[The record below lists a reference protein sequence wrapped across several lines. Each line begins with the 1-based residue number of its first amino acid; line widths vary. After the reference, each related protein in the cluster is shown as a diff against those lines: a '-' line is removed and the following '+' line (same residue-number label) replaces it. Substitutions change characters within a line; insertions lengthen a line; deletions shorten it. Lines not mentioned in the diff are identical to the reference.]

1 MADVN
6 LSIGSSNV
14 DKSYDGVKP
23 NQKIHF
29 YCSYNSSGTVTIR
42 CNVSVTSY
50 DFNASQGAG
59 YITID
64 GSTTTRTT
72 GTYNVEKN
80 SNKDFLTATKSI
92 TAAKTFTVS
101 AKMDAYAGGWGPT
114 PSGGRTFS
122 FTVYVP
128 GIITSC
134 GAPTSFSVNKSQAAP
149 SSSLTLSWSGA
160 KAGTA
165 NAIQRYYT
173 EYTTNGGSS
182 WAATNPYNSNTSSTS
197 SSLNITLPATEGA
210 TYGFRVR
217 TEGAAGSSYY
227 SGYKAIYGV
236 CTTYSRPTM
245 SACSASQSYGTYTIT
260 WGAAT
265 AGVNNAVSK
274 YEIWYSYKTSSS
286 GSWSTRTHI
295 ANVAN
300 TVRSYTWSGGTV
312 GYYYRFSVVA
322 LGTNYSYSA
331 TTDTWSAGYQK
342 DYAYTACGA
351 PSNLKSNNTN
361 PTIGQTITLSWTAGT
376 AGTNNSVTGY
386 ELYYSMDSG
395 STYTLIS
402 SSIGSSTTSYS
413 YTVPR
418 TVGQIR
424 FRIRTKGSAGSSY
437 YSGYNYSSSYQT
449 ITIKQANAPT
459 AGTVTASLIDYGSS
473 GNKAFSINWAN
484 FAGNTYNPISG
495 YSLYYKTSKTID
507 DDDFGN
513 LVTISSNLSSSTTS
527 YTYTG
532 GIWNNYYKFVVK
544 AKGQY
549 YGESPYAY
557 STAVQKVT
565 TASTPPSAFEYKG
578 SGFIEIKGENY
589 VVPGSKVAVMPIGA
603 SNAVSYT
610 IQYREVKSGVA
621 SSWKTIASSI
631 SLNKY
636 TSFIKVSKDL
646 TDGDYVN
653 FRALSRNT
661 AGDESAY
668 FPSDSELG
676 DYKLT
681 VKTFKK
687 ENLLHPR
694 VQIKRAHTDAWTRES
709 SDIEGIRIFDGELA
723 YDTEKRILK
732 IGNYTD
738 NTPKKFNELSNMFGL
753 LEVGTDNSVTA
764 INSAAIGN
772 NNICEEQRGYAIL
785 GVTDSTTV
793 TLSSIEGLTVGMTV
807 KYSDTGSTYSTT
819 ITSINSANST
829 ITTNSTVYYSD
840 YNMHDMSHGAM
851 WVDTDLSKGD
861 IVVATSSGLLIGS
874 NNKNQGLRNL
884 VSGSSNSIPR
894 VSNYSYSYDNIIV
907 GNSNSISSYMY
918 NSAIFGYGHKITYCS
933 NSLIQGYSNTIT
945 GGSYM
950 LVSGAHN
957 NTGGSYNLIGYYLSG
972 GGESYGL
979 TIGKYNSTVENS
991 LFVVG
996 SGTGTSA
1003 KSNAFYITTSA
1014 IQMNKAVT
1022 IDSTLR
1028 VNSTTDFY
1036 SSSYHRTG
1044 TGSYFYNS
1052 SGSSCGGI
1060 YGSSL
1065 DSTNTLYFSG
1075 TSFYFNNK
1083 VRIANS
1089 LMVSTSSNENTIG
1102 TNTCFISGFNN
1113 TMTGNC
1119 QTNAIIGRDN
1129 TTNEHWQWIFGY
1141 NNNAK
1146 AQLQNLIGTNLTGH
1160 SSFQRQ
1166 VVVGQSNR
1174 AAEGYFLVGGG
1185 STRNAFRV
1193 NGVVCYSYQGVN
1205 TSGADYAEYFEWED
1219 GNPDGEDRVGYFVTH
1234 SGEKIKIAKED
1245 DFIIGI
1251 VSATPAIIGNNP
1263 EEWNNRFLKDIYGRT
1278 KYEKVLIPDKYVD
1291 NITETKEIGL
1301 DGKPVVIKER
1311 ILIEK
1316 EHYEDVPILNPD
1328 FDESQEYIERDKRK
1342 EWSCVGFMGKL
1353 VVKDDGTCVS
1363 GGFCK
1368 CNNNGIATNS
1378 LNSTRY
1384 RVLKRLD
1391 NSHIKV
1397 LIL

>member
-6 LSIGSSNV
+6 LSVGSSNV
-14 DKSYDGVKP
+14 DKSYSGVHT
-23 NQKIHF
+23 NQVIHF

-50 DFNASQGAG
+50 DFNTSRGAG

-64 GSTTTRTT
+64 GSTTNRST
-72 GTYNVEKN
+72 GTFNVEKN

-92 TAAKTFTVS
+92 TTAKTFTVT
-101 AKMDAYAGGWGPT
+101 AKMNAYAGGWGPV

-128 GIITSC
+128 GVTYAC
-134 GAPTSFSVNKSQAAP
+134 KAPTDISVSPYYVNP
-149 SSSLTLSWSGA
+149 GGNVIVSWSGA
-160 KAGTA
+160 GSGQ
-165 NAIQRYYT
+165 NNSISSYYLQWRYSDGGWDYS
-173 EYTTNGGSS
+173 TTV
-182 WAATNPYNSNTSSTS
+182 YTSSTS
-197 SSLNITLPATEGA
+197 GSKSISVPSGQGKYLDFQVKTQGS
-210 TYGFRVR
+210 
-217 TEGAAGSSYY
+217 AGSGYY
-227 SGYKAIYGV
+227 SGFYREDDLV
-236 CTTYSRPTM
+236 RTRSRPSM
-245 SACSASQSYGTYTIT
+245 SACSASQSLGTYTIT
-260 WGAAT
+260 WSAGT
-265 AGVNNAVSK
+265 AGVDNSIST

-286 GSWSTRTHI
+286 GAWSTRTHI
-295 ANVAN
+295 ANVSSS
-300 TVRSYTWSGGTV
+300 TRKYTWSGGTV

-322 LGTNYSYSA
+322 LGANYSYSA

-376 AGTNNSVTGY
+376 AGTNNSITGY
-386 ELYYSMDSG
+386 ELYYSTNSG
-395 STYTLIS
+395 STYNLIS
-402 SSIGSSTTSYS
+402 SSIGASTTSYS

-418 TVGQIR
+418 TPGEIR

-437 YSGYNYSSSYQT
+437 YSGYNYSSNYQT
-449 ITIKQANAPT
+449 ITIKQANPPT
-459 AGTVTASLIDYGSS
+459 AGTVTATLINSGSS
-473 GNKAFSINWAN
+473 GGKAFSISWAN

-495 YSLYYKTSKTID
+495 YSLYYKSSKTID
-507 DDDFGN
+507 DSDFS
-513 LVTISSNLSSSTTS
+513 TSMTAISTNIGASTTS
-527 YTYTG
+527 YTWSG
-532 GIWNNYYKFVVK
+532 GNWNYYYKFYVK

-549 YGESPYAY
+549 YGESPYAE
-557 STAVQKVT
+557 STAVLKET
-565 TASTPPSAFEYKG
+565 EDSTPPTEILYKG
-578 SGFIEIKGENY
+578 SGYIKYKGSNYAIPGLKIE
-589 VVPGSKVAVMPIGA
+589 AMPIGA
-603 SNAVSYT
+603 SNANYYT
-610 IQYREVKSGVA
+610 IEYREVKENGTA
-621 SSWKTIASSI
+621 TSWKVVGKDI

-636 TSFIKVSKDL
+636 TYPVTISKSLVS
-646 TDGDYVN
+646 GDYIE
-653 FRALSRNT
+653 FRAKSKNI
-661 AGDESAY
+661 AGEYSEY
-668 FPSDSELG
+668 FPSDADLY
-676 DYKLT
+676 DYRIPIKR
-681 VKTFKK
+681 FKR
-687 ENLLHPR
+687 ENETHPR

-709 SDIEGIRIFDGELA
+709 SDIDGIRIFDGELA
-723 YDTEKRILK
+723 YDTEKRVLK

-753 LEVGTDNSVTA
+753 LEVGTDNRVTA

-785 GVTDSTTV
+785 GVTNGTTV
-793 TLSSIEGLTVGMTV
+793 TLSSIEGLTPGMSV
-807 KYSDTGSTYSTT
+807 KYSHTGSVYSVT
-819 ITSINSANST
+819 IVGVNGTNST

-840 YNMHDMSHGAM
+840 YDTHDMSHGAM

-874 NNKNQGLRNL
+874 NNRNQGLRNL
-884 VSGSSNSIPR
+884 VSGTSNSIPR

-907 GNSNSISSYMY
+907 GNSNSISSYMH

-950 LVSGAHN
+950 LVSGAYN
-957 NTGGSYNLIGYYLSG
+957 NTSDSYNLIGYYLSG

-1022 IDSTLR
+1022 IDNTLR
-1028 VNSTTDFY
+1028 VNSTTNFY
-1036 SSSYHRTG
+1036 SSSYYRNG

-1052 SGSSCGGI
+1052 SGNSCGRI
-1060 YGSSL
+1060 YGSTVN
-1065 DSTNTLYFSG
+1065 STGTMYFTGS
-1075 TSFYFNNK
+1075 SFYFDDDT
-1083 VRIANS
+1083 RIASS
-1089 LMVSTSSNENTIG
+1089 LMVSTSSKENTIG

-1174 AAEGYFLVGGG
+1174 AAEGHFLVGGG

-1291 NITETKEIGL
+1291 NTTETKEIGL

-1368 CNNNGIATNS
+1368 CNNDGIATNS

>member
-50 DFNASQGAG
+50 DFNTSQGAG

-101 AKMDAYAGGWGPT
+101 AKMDAYAGGCGPT

-589 VVPGSKVAVMPIGA
+589 VVPGLKVAVMPIGA

-694 VQIKRAHTDAWTRES
+694 VQIKRAHTDTWARES
-709 SDIEGIRIFDGELA
+709 GDYNGIRIYDGEFA
-723 YDTEKRILK
+723 YDTERKELR
-732 IGNYTD
+732 IGNYLD
-738 NTPKKFNELSNMFGL
+738 NTPKRFTELGNLFGL
-753 LEVGTDNSVTA
+753 LDIGTDNNFSA
-764 INSAAIGN
+764 MNSAVIGTEN
-772 NNICEEQRGYAIL
+772 TFKESKGYAIL
-785 GVTDSTTV
+785 GSNNSNLFY
-793 TLSSIEGLTVGMTV
+793 LSSVEGLSVGMAF
-807 KYSDTGSTYSTT
+807 KFSYTGSTYSGTISSISTSNSSIT
-819 ITSINSANST
+819 ITGST
-829 ITTNSTVYYSD
+829 AYYYETGEHNRNNGALWIESDQTRGDTVIDSP
-840 YNMHDMSHGAM
+840 
-851 WVDTDLSKGD
+851 
-861 IVVATSSGLLIGS
+861 SGLLVGD
-874 NNKNQGLRNL
+874 NNKNVGLRNL
-884 VSGSSNSIPR
+884 
-894 VSNYSYSYDNIIV
+894 IV
-907 GNSNSISSYMY
+907 GNNNSIDASSGYTDSSRQSAY
-918 NSAIFGYGHKITYCS
+918 NSLVVGGNNKITGYLSS
-933 NSLIQGYSNTIT
+933 NTVLGYSNTVSAGGYKLIT
-945 GGSYM
+945 GYSNTSSGGSYTM
-950 LVSGAHN
+950 ISGGYNTSSGA
-957 NTGGSYNLIGYYLSG
+957 YNLIGYYLTG
-972 GGESYGL
+972 GGASYGL
-979 TIGKYNSTVENS
+979 TIGKYNSTVTDS

-996 SGTGTSA
+996 SGTSTSA
-1003 KSNAFYITTSA
+1003 RSNAFYITTSA
-1014 IQMNKAVT
+1014 IQMNKPTT
-1022 IDSTLR
+1022 ISSTLS
-1028 VNSTTDFY
+1028 VSYSTTLFSTLSVSGATTL
-1036 SSSYHRTG
+1036 SSTLKVSNSANFNSSLNVNGTSGIYFRTSEG
-1044 TGSYFYNS
+1044 GSSVSNFWA
-1052 SGSSCGGI
+1052 SGSSLSI
-1060 YGSSL
+1060 NGSLSISASVSL
-1065 DSTNTLYFSG
+1065 SG
-1075 TSFYFNNK
+1075 TS
-1083 VRIANS
+1083 
-1089 LMVSTSSNENTIG
+1089 T
-1102 TNTCFISGFNN
+1102 ISGTLTYSPRNLYLDN
-1113 TMTGNC
+1113 G
-1119 QTNAIIGRDN
+1119 QTNFWVYGSTNRINFHGNDWWGFYPYPSNVFQLGGSSYKWTTVWATNGSIQTSNRDEKYNINYIEDSAPRARLMSLSSDQQETITSNDIIDFIKN
-1129 TTNEHWQWIFGY
+1129 IKPATFIYKNSKFGTS
-1141 NNNAK
+1141 K
-1146 AQLQNLIGTNLTGH
+1146 DIQDLIGTEDMASVQLG
-1160 SSFQRQ
+1160 
-1166 VVVGQSNR
+1166 
-1174 AAEGYFLVGGG
+1174 LI
-1185 STRNAFRV
+1185 
-1193 NGVVCYSYQGVN
+1193 
-1205 TSGADYAEYFEWED
+1205 ADDIA
-1219 GNPDGEDRVGYFVTH
+1219 
-1234 SGEKIKIAKED
+1234 SEKIYKYIGVDLIEDSLKIDEFDKTNSNNNSTNINHQYGLQPLPLATLALASCKILLNKIEELEEQ
-1245 DFIIGI
+1245 I
-1251 VSATPAIIGNNP
+1251 V
-1263 EEWNNRFLKDIYGRT
+1263 ELKS
-1278 KYEKVLIPDKYVD
+1278 
-1291 NITETKEIGL
+1291 IGL
-1301 DGKPVVIKER
+1301 
-1311 ILIEK
+1311 
-1316 EHYEDVPILNPD
+1316 
-1328 FDESQEYIERDKRK
+1328 
-1342 EWSCVGFMGKL
+1342 
-1353 VVKDDGTCVS
+1353 
-1363 GGFCK
+1363 
-1368 CNNNGIATNS
+1368 
-1378 LNSTRY
+1378 
-1384 RVLKRLD
+1384 
-1391 NSHIKV
+1391 
-1397 LIL
+1397 

>member
-6 LSIGSSNV
+6 LSVGSSNV
-14 DKSYDGVKP
+14 DKSYSGVHT
-23 NQKIHF
+23 NQVIHF

-42 CNVSVTSY
+42 CNVSVTGY
-50 DFNASQGAG
+50 DFSTSQGAG

-64 GSTTTRTT
+64 GSTTTRSSSA
-72 GTYNVEKN
+72 YNVNKN

-92 TAAKTFTVS
+92 TTAKTFTVT
-101 AKMDAYAGGWGPT
+101 AKVDAYAGGFGPV

-122 FTVYVP
+122 FTVSVP
-128 GIITSC
+128 GVTYAC
-134 GAPTSFSVNKSQAAP
+134 KAPTDLWVSSYYVNP
-149 SSSLTLSWSGA
+149 GGNVTVSWSGA
-160 KAGTA
+160 SGGQN
-165 NAIQRYYT
+165 NAISRYWLEWGYSDEGWDYGANSYT
-173 EYTTNGGSS
+173 SSGSS
-182 WAATNPYNSNTSSTS
+182 SVSITVPSGEGKR
-197 SSLNITLPATEGA
+197 LN
-210 TYGFRVR
+210 FRVR
-217 TEGAAGSSYY
+217 TEGAAGVNYY
-227 SGYKAIYGV
+227 SGYYREDDLV
-236 CTTYSRPTM
+236 RLRSRPTM
-245 SACSASQSYGTYTIT
+245 SACSASQSLGTYTIT
-260 WGAAT
+260 WSAAT
-265 AGVNNAVSK
+265 DGIDNAVSK

-286 GSWSTRTHI
+286 GSWSTRTRI
-295 ANVAN
+295 ANVSSS
-300 TVRSYTWSGGTV
+300 TRSYTWSGGTV

-322 LGTNYSYSA
+322 LGTNYLYSA
-331 TTDTWSAGYQK
+331 TTDTWSAGYKK
-342 DYAYTACGA
+342 DYSYTACGA
-351 PSNLKSNNTN
+351 PSNLKSDNTN
-361 PTIGQTITLSWTAGT
+361 PTIGQTITLTWTAGT

-386 ELYYSMDSG
+386 ELYYSTNQG
-395 STYTLIS
+395 STYNLIS
-402 SSIGSSTTSYS
+402 SSITGTSYS

-418 TVGQIR
+418 TPGDIR
-424 FRIRTKGSAGSSY
+424 FRIRTKGSAGTSY
-437 YSGYNYSSSYQT
+437 YSSYNYSSSYQT
-449 ITIKQANAPT
+449 ITIKQANPPT
-459 AGTVTASLIDYGSS
+459 VGTVTATLIDSGSS
-473 GNKAFSINWAN
+473 GGKAFSISWAG

-495 YSLYYKTSKTID
+495 YALYYKSSKTID
-507 DDDFGN
+507 DSDFSSSM
-513 LVTISSNLSSSTTS
+513 TAISSNLSSSTTS
-527 YTYTG
+527 YTWSG
-532 GIWNNYYKFVVK
+532 GNWNYYYKFYVK

-549 YGESPYAY
+549 YGESLYAE
-557 STAVQKVT
+557 STAILKET
-565 TASTPPSAFEYKG
+565 DESTPPTDILYKG
-578 SGFIEIKGENY
+578 SGYIEYRGENY
-589 VVPGSKVAVMPIGA
+589 AIPGLRIEAMPIGA
-603 SNAVSYT
+603 SNANYYT
-610 IQYREVKSGVA
+610 VEYREVKENGTA
-621 SSWKTIASSI
+621 TSWKVIANDL

-636 TSFIKVSKDL
+636 TYPVTVSKSL
-646 TDGDYVN
+646 VNGDYVE
-653 FRALSRNT
+653 FRAKSKNI
-661 AGDESAY
+661 AGEYSEY
-668 FPSDSELG
+668 FPSDDKLY
-676 DYKLT
+676 DYRIPIKR
-681 VKTFKK
+681 FKR
-687 ENLLHPR
+687 ENELHPR
-694 VQIKRAHTDAWTRES
+694 VQIKRAHTDVWTRES
-709 SDIEGIRIFDGELA
+709 TDSEGIRIFDGELA
-723 YDTEKRILK
+723 YDTEKRVLK

-738 NTPKKFNELSNMFGL
+738 NTPRKFTELSNMFGL
-753 LEVGTDNSVTA
+753 LEVGTDNRVTA
-764 INSAAIGN
+764 MNSAAVGIG
-772 NNICEEQRGYAIL
+772 NICEERKGYAIL
-785 GVTDSTTV
+785 GVTNGTTV
-793 TLSSIEGLTVGMTV
+793 TLSTVEGLSVGMAL
-807 KYSDTGSTYSTT
+807 KYSYTNSTYNVT
-819 ITSINSANST
+819 ITGINSTNST
-829 ITTNSTVYYSD
+829 ITTNASVSYYD
-840 YNMHDMSHGAM
+840 YGTHNSSHGAM
-851 WVDTDLSKGD
+851 WVESDPSRGDTIID
-861 IVVATSSGLLIGS
+861 TFSGLLVGS
-874 NNKNQGLRNL
+874 NNSNMGMRNFI
-884 VSGSSNSIPR
+884 SGNSNSIAKP
-894 VSNYSYSYDNIIV
+894 YSTQSYDNIIV
-907 GNSNSISSYMY
+907 GGNNAVSNYMY
-918 NSAIFGYGHKITYCS
+918 DSAVFGYNNKITYCS
-933 NSLIQGYSNTIT
+933 YSLISGSNNTIT
-945 GGSYM
+945 DGSYN
-950 LVSGAHN
+950 LISGSN
-957 NTGGSYNLIGYYLSG
+957 NTSDGAYNLIGYYLTG
-972 GGESYGL
+972 GGARHGL

-1022 IDSTLR
+1022 IDNTLR
-1028 VNSTTDFY
+1028 VNSTTNFY
-1036 SSSYHRTG
+1036 SSSYYRNG

-1052 SGSSCGGI
+1052 SGNSCGRI
-1060 YGSSL
+1060 YGSTVN
-1065 DSTNTLYFSG
+1065 STSTMYFTGS
-1075 TSFYFNNK
+1075 SFYFDDDT
-1083 VRIANS
+1083 RIANS

-1146 AQLQNLIGTNLTGH
+1146 AQLQNLIGTDLTGH

-1291 NITETKEIGL
+1291 NTTETKEIGL

-1368 CNNNGIATNS
+1368 CNNDGIATNS

>member
-6 LSIGSSNV
+6 LSVGSSNV
-14 DKSYDGVKP
+14 DKSYSGVHT
-23 NQKIHF
+23 NQVIHF

-64 GSTTTRTT
+64 GTTTNRTK
-72 GTYNVEKN
+72 GTFKVSKN
-80 SNKDFLTATKSI
+80 SNSDFLTATKSI
-92 TAAKTFTVS
+92 TTAKTFTVT
-101 AKMDAYAGGWGPT
+101 AKVDAYAGGWGPV

-122 FTVYVP
+122 FTVSVP
-128 GIITSC
+128 GVTYAC
-134 GAPTSFSVNKSQAAP
+134 KAPTDLWVSSYYVNP
-149 SSSLTLSWSGA
+149 GGNVTVSWSGA
-160 KAGTA
+160 SGGQN
-165 NAIQRYYT
+165 NAISRYWLEWGYSDEGWDYGANSYT
-173 EYTTNGGSS
+173 SSGSS
-182 WAATNPYNSNTSSTS
+182 SVSITVPSGEGKR
-197 SSLNITLPATEGA
+197 LN
-210 TYGFRVR
+210 FRVR
-217 TEGAAGSSYY
+217 TEGAAGVNYY
-227 SGYKAIYGV
+227 SGYYREDDLV
-236 CTTYSRPTM
+236 RLRSRPTM
-245 SACSASQSYGTYTIT
+245 SACSASQSLGTYTIT
-260 WGAAT
+260 WSAAT
-265 AGVNNAVSK
+265 DGIDNAVSK

-286 GSWSTRTHI
+286 GSWSTRTRI
-295 ANVAN
+295 ANVSSS
-300 TVRSYTWSGGTV
+300 TRSYTWSGGTV

-322 LGTNYSYSA
+322 LGTNYLYSA
-331 TTDTWSAGYQK
+331 TTDTWSAGYKK
-342 DYAYTACGA
+342 DYSYTACGA
-351 PSNLKSNNTN
+351 PSNLKSDNTN
-361 PTIGQTITLSWTAGT
+361 PTIGQTITLTWTAGT

-386 ELYYSMDSG
+386 ELYYSTNQG
-395 STYTLIS
+395 STYNLIS
-402 SSIGSSTTSYS
+402 SSITGTSYS

-418 TVGQIR
+418 TPGDIR
-424 FRIRTKGSAGSSY
+424 FRIRTKGSAGTSY
-437 YSGYNYSSSYQT
+437 YSSYNYSSSYQT
-449 ITIKQANAPT
+449 ITIKQANPPT
-459 AGTVTASLIDYGSS
+459 VGTVTATLIDSGSS
-473 GNKAFSINWAN
+473 GGKAFSISWAG

-495 YSLYYKTSKTID
+495 YALYYKSSKTID
-507 DDDFGN
+507 DSDFSSSM
-513 LVTISSNLSSSTTS
+513 TAISSNLSSSTTS
-527 YTYTG
+527 YTWSG
-532 GIWNNYYKFVVK
+532 GNWNYYYKFYVK

-549 YGESPYAY
+549 YGESPYAE
-557 STAVQKVT
+557 STAVLKET
-565 TASTPPSAFEYKG
+565 EDSTPPTEILYKG
-578 SGFIEIKGENY
+578 SGYIKYRGSNYAIPGLKIE
-589 VVPGSKVAVMPIGA
+589 AMPIGA
-603 SNAVSYT
+603 SNANYYT
-610 IQYREVKSGVA
+610 IEYREVKENGTA
-621 SSWKTIASSI
+621 TSWRVVGKDI

-636 TSFIKVSKDL
+636 TYPVTISKSL
-646 TDGDYVN
+646 VNGDYIE
-653 FRALSRNT
+653 FRAKSKNI
-661 AGDESAY
+661 AGEYSEY
-668 FPSDSELG
+668 FPSDADL
-676 DYKLT
+676 YNYRIPIKR
-681 VKTFKK
+681 FKR
-687 ENLLHPR
+687 ENETHPR

-709 SDIEGIRIFDGELA
+709 SDIDGIRIFDGELA

-785 GVTDSTTV
+785 GVSNGTTV
-793 TLSSIEGLTVGMTV
+793 TLSTVEGLSAGMTV
-807 KYSDTGSTYSTT
+807 KYSYTGSTYSTT

-829 ITTNSTVYYSD
+829 IVTSSSVSYYD
-840 YNMHDMSHGAM
+840 YGQHDMSHGAM
-851 WVDTDLSKGD
+851 WVDTDLSRGD

-874 NNKNQGLRNL
+874 NNRNQGLRNL
-884 VSGSSNSIPR
+884 VSGNSNSIPR
-894 VSNYSYSYDNIIV
+894 ISNYSYSYDNIIV
-907 GNSNSISSYMY
+907 GSNNSISSYMY
-918 NSAIFGYGHKITYCS
+918 NSAVFGYGHKITYCS

-945 GGSYM
+945 SGSYM
-950 LVSGAHN
+950 LVSGAYN
-957 NTGGSYNLIGYYLSG
+957 NTSGSYNLIGYYLSG

-1028 VNSTTDFY
+1028 VNSTTNFY
-1036 SSSYHRTG
+1036 SSSYYRNG

-1052 SGSSCGGI
+1052 SGNSCGRI
-1060 YGSSL
+1060 YGTTMN
-1065 DSTNTLYFSG
+1065 STNTMYFTGS
-1075 TSFYFNNK
+1075 SFYFDDDT
-1083 VRIANS
+1083 RIANS

-1146 AQLQNLIGTNLTGH
+1146 AQLQNLIGTDLTGH

-1174 AAEGYFLVGGG
+1174 AAEGHFLVGGG

-1291 NITETKEIGL
+1291 NTTETKEIGL

-1368 CNNNGIATNS
+1368 CNNDGIATNS

>member
-6 LSIGSSNV
+6 LSVGSSNV
-14 DKSYDGVKP
+14 DKSYSGVHT
-23 NQKIHF
+23 NQVIHF

-50 DFNASQGAG
+50 DFSTSQGAG

-64 GSTTTRTT
+64 GSTTTRSSSA
-72 GTYNVEKN
+72 YNVNKN
-80 SNKDFLTATKSI
+80 SNKDFLTATKLI
-92 TAAKTFTVS
+92 TTAKTFTVT
-101 AKMDAYAGGWGPT
+101 AKVDAYAGGSGPV

-122 FTVYVP
+122 FTVSVP
-128 GIITSC
+128 GVTYAC
-134 GAPTSFSVNKSQAAP
+134 KAPTDLWVSSYYVNP
-149 SSSLTLSWSGA
+149 GGNVTVSWSGA
-160 KAGTA
+160 SGGQN
-165 NAIQRYYT
+165 NAISRYWLEWSYSDGGWDYGTNSYT
-173 EYTTNGGSS
+173 SSGSS
-182 WAATNPYNSNTSSTS
+182 SVSITVPSGEGKR
-197 SSLNITLPATEGA
+197 LN
-210 TYGFRVR
+210 FRVR
-217 TEGAAGSSYY
+217 TEGAAGVNYY
-227 SGYKAIYGV
+227 SGYYREDDLVRIR
-236 CTTYSRPTM
+236 SRPTM
-245 SACSASQSYGTYTIT
+245 SACSASQSLGTYTIT
-260 WGAAT
+260 WSAAT
-265 AGVNNAVSK
+265 DGVDNAVSK

-295 ANVAN
+295 ANVSSS
-300 TVRSYTWSGGTV
+300 TRSYTWSGGTV

-322 LGTNYSYSA
+322 LGTNYLYSA
-331 TTDTWSAGYQK
+331 TTDTWSAGYKK
-342 DYAYTACGA
+342 DYSYTACGA
-351 PSNLKSNNTN
+351 PSNLKSDNTN
-361 PTIGQTITLSWTAGT
+361 PTIGQTITLTWTAGT

-386 ELYYSMDSG
+386 ELYYSTNQG
-395 STYTLIS
+395 STYNLIS
-402 SSIGSSTTSYS
+402 SSITGTSYS

-418 TVGQIR
+418 TPGDIR
-424 FRIRTKGSAGSSY
+424 FRIRTKGSAGTSY
-437 YSGYNYSSSYQT
+437 YSSYNYSSSYQT
-449 ITIKQANAPT
+449 ITIKQANPPT
-459 AGTVTASLIDYGSS
+459 AGTVTATLIDS
-473 GNKAFSINWAN
+473 GNSGGKAFSISWAG

-495 YSLYYKTSKTID
+495 YALYYKSSKTID
-507 DDDFGN
+507 DSDFSSSM
-513 LVTISSNLSSSTTS
+513 TAISSNLSSSTTS
-527 YTYTG
+527 YTWSG
-532 GIWNNYYKFVVK
+532 GNWNYYYKFYVK

-549 YGESPYAY
+549 YGESLYAE
-557 STAVQKVT
+557 STAILKET
-565 TASTPPSAFEYKG
+565 DESTPPADILYKGSGYIEYKG
-578 SGFIEIKGENY
+578 SNYAIPGLKIE
-589 VVPGSKVAVMPIGA
+589 AMPIGA
-603 SNAVSYT
+603 SNANYYT
-610 IQYREVKSGVA
+610 IEYREVKENGTA
-621 SSWKTIASSI
+621 TSWKVVGKDI

-636 TSFIKVSKDL
+636 TCPVTISKSL
-646 TDGDYVN
+646 VNGDYIE
-653 FRALSRNT
+653 FRAKSKNI
-661 AGDESAY
+661 ASEYSEY
-668 FPSDSELG
+668 FPSDADLY
-676 DYKLT
+676 DYRIPIKR
-681 VKTFKK
+681 FKR
-687 ENLLHPR
+687 ENETHPR

-709 SDIEGIRIFDGELA
+709 SDIDGIRIFDGELA
-723 YDTEKRILK
+723 YDTEKRVLK

-753 LEVGTDNSVTA
+753 LEVGTDNRVTA

-785 GVTDSTTV
+785 GVTNGTTV
-793 TLSSIEGLTVGMTV
+793 TLSSIEGLTPGMSV
-807 KYSDTGSTYSTT
+807 KYSYTGSVYSVT
-819 ITSINSANST
+819 IVGVNGTNST

-874 NNKNQGLRNL
+874 NNRNQGLRNL
-884 VSGSSNSIPR
+884 VSGTSNSIPR
-894 VSNYSYSYDNIIV
+894 VSNSSYSYDNIIV

-950 LVSGAHN
+950 LVSGAYN
-957 NTGGSYNLIGYYLSG
+957 NTSGSYNLIGYYLSG

-1022 IDSTLR
+1022 IDNTLR
-1028 VNSTTDFY
+1028 VNSTTNFY
-1036 SSSYHRTG
+1036 SSSYYRNG

-1052 SGSSCGGI
+1052 SGNICGRI
-1060 YGSSL
+1060 YGSTVN
-1065 DSTNTLYFSG
+1065 STSTMYFTGS
-1075 TSFYFNNK
+1075 SFYFDDDT
-1083 VRIANS
+1083 RIASS

-1102 TNTCFISGFNN
+1102 TNTCFISGSNN

-1141 NNNAK
+1141 GNNAK
-1146 AQLQNLIGTNLTGH
+1146 AQLQNLIGTDLTGH

-1291 NITETKEIGL
+1291 NTTETKEIGL

-1368 CNNNGIATNS
+1368 CNNDGIATNS